1 MTGAAEITGMA
12 EQPSAARDTKAVPC
26 VRYPGFEHPEG
37 ACGCFHGGRP
47 PVHGRTSTYVP
58 TPLPRPRAAQD

>member
-1 MTGAAEITGMA
+1 MA
-12 EQPSAARDTKAVPC
+12 EQPGPVMEPTTAPC

-47 PVHGRTSTYVP
+47 PVH
-58 TPLPRPRAAQD
+58 TPLRLPRPRGGERRRSPRDGD

>member
-1 MTGAAEITGMA
+1 MAA
-12 EQPSAARDTKAVPC
+12 QPAAADTVVPC

-47 PVHGRTSTYVP
+47 PVYGPTSTYAPV
-58 TPLPRPRAAQD
+58 PRPRPATD